1 MICPTCKRTNPEDAR
16 FCIYCSTHLLPSAA
30 EVLEAQSPAIGP
42 TTRLP
47 ESPMPAYTMPDPA
60 PIPAP
65 AVPHGSGH
73 IRRGPKHFN
82 EASGAFF
89 LIGLGVLFLT
99 GSFWPGILV
108 LIGVTAFMSEMG
120 RGHKNNGLGALV
132 FFCGLA
138 FLFGTGAFFPGI
150 LILLGV
156 MALLN
161 SRLGFCR

>member
-1 MICPTCKRTNPEDAR
+1 MICPTCNRTNPEDAR
-16 FCIYCSTHLLPSAA
+16 FCIYCSAQLTPPAP
-30 EVLEAQSPAIGP
+30 EVREVQAPAIGP

-47 ESPMPAYTMPDPA
+47 EAPTPTYTMPASA
-60 PIPAP
+60 PSPAP
-65 AVPHGSGH
+65 AVPHVPGH
-73 IRRGPKHFN
+73 IHRVPRHFH
-82 EASGAFF
+82 EAGGAFF

-108 LIGVTAFMSEMG
+108 LIGVTAFISEMG
-120 RGHKNNGLGALV
+120 RGRQNNGLGALI

-138 FLFGTGAFFPGI
+138 FLFATGAFFPGI